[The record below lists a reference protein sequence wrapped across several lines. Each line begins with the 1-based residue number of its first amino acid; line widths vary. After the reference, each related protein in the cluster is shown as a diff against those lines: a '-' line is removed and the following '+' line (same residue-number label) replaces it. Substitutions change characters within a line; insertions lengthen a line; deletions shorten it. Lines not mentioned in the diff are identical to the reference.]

1 MKRLIL
7 FALLALASMP
17 VAARE
22 PRTHLRPA
30 ANPSAVIAR
39 ELEFSQAAQDK
50 GQWTAFREF
59 AAKDAVMFVPQM
71 VLAQGWL
78 KDRPNPPVAVR
89 WQPQEVWSSCDGS
102 LVVSKGAWQGP
113 KASGWFTTIWQRQG
127 DGGYKWVYDHGDTL
141 QEAQPVPE
149 MIPAH
154 VADCPARRAPR
165 AARAAPA
172 PFDPLRRSGRSDDGT
187 LVWEVTATAEGA
199 HNLSI
204 EWTHD
209 GATAPLLIEEV
220 AAPEK

>member
-1 MKRLIL
+1 MKRLIT

-102 LVVSKGAWQGP
+102 TVSFRM
-113 KASGWFTTIWQRQG
+113 S
-127 DGGYKWVYDHGDTL
+127 
-141 QEAQPVPE
+141 
-149 MIPAH
+149 
-154 VADCPARRAPR
+154 
-165 AARAAPA
+165 
-172 PFDPLRRSGRSDDGT
+172 RSFETSRTSISR
-187 LVWEVTATAEGA
+187 ATAIPNDCKA
-199 HNLSI
+199 LVYRRICFLS
-204 EWTHD
+204 
-209 GATAPLLIEEV
+209 
-220 AAPEK
+220 